1 MPPSLASA
9 LMECLL
15 RTWRS
20 WKISCLADV
29 DNGEGLTHFVVVT
42 CLVAR
47 SLEACVHT
55 YTLGITRHADNTV
68 FAALHRFLP
77 CMESYRKDLFEIVHE
92 RSSEPYDQLRD
103 IWRATKAEVRYTLVR
118 ETIQEQGMKKGD
130 DISSVETVLASTR
143 TQSINVSGEWDFS

>member
-1 MPPSLASA
+1 MPFHIFIGLLCDVAELFVYLDFQRPDPVIEFWTKLANDFRPPRPLHEINKAMPPSLASA

-55 YTLGITRHADNTV
+55 YI
-68 FAALHRFLP
+68 
-77 CMESYRKDLFEIVHE
+77 
-92 RSSEPYDQLRD
+92 LR
-103 IWRATKAEVRYTLVR
+103 
-118 ETIQEQGMKKGD
+118 
-130 DISSVETVLASTR
+130 
-143 TQSINVSGEWDFS
+143 